1 MTYTGI
7 FEYTCHTRDVPKHK
21 KPFISAP
28 ERARAILSVFSDHLV
43 VYTRSIISVS
53 VICVMSVQWN
63 ADGTPTKSTAEMDSW
78 PNFKLFRP
86 KLSLNRTKNGSNTS
100 GIVPKFET
108 YTKTH
113 GLTWRT
119 SLGKPLSSRES
130 LPARES
136 LLAHLSPLA
145 ASLSLSL
152 CLSLQ

>member
-1 MTYTGI
+1 MACKSLTAHLPPPPPRTSRESLLALRPCVCQKFLGFRLFQKNSKTYKM
-7 FEYTCHTRDVPKHK
+7 HTFRRGTTIIPRRN
-21 KPFISAP
+21 AYL
-28 ERARAILSVFSDHLV
+28 AIELTS
-43 VYTRSIISVS
+43 
-53 VICVMSVQWN
+53 
-63 ADGTPTKSTAEMDSW
+63 EMDSW